1 MPIPMVNC
9 FTRGDTEQY
18 RFKDMQF
25 IANKAIT
32 DAIRDSQNKA
42 SAARPLRTWASL
54 CVRVYLSVQQC
65 SAYSAGNI
73 ESKRW

>member
-1 MPIPMVNC
+1 MPISMLI
-9 FTRGDTEQY
+9 FSLAERLKSTDLR

-42 SAARPLRTWASL
+42 SVARPRRTWASL
-54 CVRVYLSVQQC
+54 CVRLYLVQQC
-65 SAYSAGNI
+65 SAWSR
-73 ESKRW
+73 ED